1 MKRYSVS
8 LIFNQQKKDLG
19 ETEAMDKDEAKSV
32 IRNEFRIPKDW
43 ILEVEE
49 VTE

>member
-1 MKRYSVS
+1 MV
-8 LIFNQQKKDLG
+8 LGDQEKDLG
-19 ETEAMDKDEAKSV
+19 TTEAMDQEEAKSV

-43 ILEVEE
+43 KIKAKE